1 MSLVFGWQSTR
12 GVHKELRKVMF
23 QQSVMDLKIRTID
36 QGLNFTEWTH

>member
-12 GVHKELRKVMF
+12 GVHKELRKEMF
-23 QQSVMDLKIRTID
+23 QQSVMDSKIRTID